1 MTDDTRLVAAGL
13 SMLAMLIAGCGG
25 DDPIS
30 PTAPSATLPA
40 GAAPPGQTAPTV
52 SALGETAPTVSA
64 LGETGALETGKTIGV
79 DAEDAATS
87 AAVSGVHTTINLSG
101 IAWQRN
107 AHNNKL
113 IPDDATDDEGN
124 GSASAM
130 AADARVQLVHIWVR
144 GNGTGLAVV
153 DSHADVAGERLD
165 LGGGIQYV
173 LAYRRGENPA
183 RFVTN
188 LSADDVRSI
197 EDRSGGEEPKPA
209 EGKGD
214 DDDKGGDKGDDDD
227 DGGVGSRL
235 ICVGNVRDVQTTVP
249 AAAANYTVAYDRFL
263 TPGCGVYE
271 NHRYFG
277 KDVSWIS
284 YSSAADGGKL
294 ITYTVAANTT
304 TSVRTGN
311 IWIIDIGNNNTPT
324 GRTAITQQARNERP
338 TVSIACAPAG
348 ACNGEE
354 TYTGQTVTLTAT
366 AADPDSHDTLHYVWA
381 SEGYGDLDPN
391 DTGIT
396 EASVVWRAGKAGTDT
411 RITVTVVD
419 RENPEASDK
428 LEASATVTIRTV
440 APPDCYIALSGNLT
454 DFGQGTGFPVGADVG
469 QLYYAL
475 SRDNRCTDPVL
486 SDFRTTAPGWIR
498 ALSMDTSTDPDHP
511 RENKDGWDHFIEF
524 QVDANPTY
532 AIRQA
537 DVWVAGSSERSTL
550 RQQAATRPRPTC
562 PTTAITHT
570 RTAWTVGGSYRGSG
584 FTQPWAKMGYGTPG
598 GCRVNGLS
606 LSQPGHVKVCGYNVA
621 DADAQAACA
630 AAPAAVRATHSTD
643 PTAGAV
649 TYVTNSGSYTATATG
664 NTAAAQWVEFIV
676 NEEATSGTL
685 SLAVGT
691 SSGGGTVYL
700 HFGYEHASDLSY
712 GDRDYERWN
721 VGTPTWTFSPA
732 ASTTTG
738 AEVSIPTLTET
749 LPGVFI
755 VDCAATNG
763 RPTGSDDDS
772 TDDDG
777 FSVRVSAAQGSP
789 SVTYTASAAHPTYPR
804 ICKP

>member
-1 MTDDTRLVAAGL
+1 M
-13 SMLAMLIAGCGG
+13 
-25 DDPIS
+25 
-30 PTAPSATLPA
+30 
-40 GAAPPGQTAPTV
+40 
-52 SALGETAPTVSA
+52 
-64 LGETGALETGKTIGV
+64 
-79 DAEDAATS
+79 
-87 AAVSGVHTTINLSG
+87 
-101 IAWQRN
+101 
-107 AHNNKL
+107 
-113 IPDDATDDEGN
+113 
-124 GSASAM
+124 
-130 AADARVQLVHIWVR
+130 
-144 GNGTGLAVV
+144 
-153 DSHADVAGERLD
+153 
-165 LGGGIQYV
+165 
-173 LAYRRGENPA
+173 
-183 RFVTN
+183 
-188 LSADDVRSI
+188 RSI
-197 EDRSGGEEPKPA
+197 EDRSGGEEPKTA

-227 DGGVGSRL
+227 DDGGAVPRVVCAS
-235 ICVGNVRDVQTTVP
+235 NVRDVQTDIPAT
-249 AAAANYTVAYDRFL
+249 AAAYTVTFSWGGSGCSGFGNATRRFG
-263 TPGCGVYE
+263 T
-271 NHRYFG
+271 
-277 KDVSWIS
+277 DVTWIS
-284 YSSAADGGKL
+284 NPRGAGGATTVL
-294 ITYTVAANTT
+294 TYDVAANTT
-304 TSVRTGN
+304 TSTRTGN
-311 IWIIDIGNNNTPT
+311 IWIKGLDDSAV

-366 AADPDSHDTLHYVWA
+366 AADPDSHDTLHYEWA
-381 SEGYGDLDPN
+381 IDGPGVLGDG
-391 DTGIT
+391 TGINT

-419 RENPEASDK
+419 RANPEASDK

-454 DFGQGTGFPVGADVG
+454 DFGQGTGFPVGRDVG

-475 SRDNRCTDPVL
+475 SRDSRCTDPVL
-486 SDFRTTAPGWIR
+486 SDFTTTAPGWIR

>member
-1 MTDDTRLVAAGL
+1 MEPLGELTISTHGRGNLVSGSVTVVSEGSIGGVLRYALPGIGVTGVGASPPVRDALFPVRQEGGLDTAAAIHNLTGSDLVVTCRLMKNGAVLEETQIPLAANGQEAQYIEEMFTFTDVSDFVGSVRCTV
-13 SMLAMLIAGCGG
+13 
-25 DDPIS
+25 
-30 PTAPSATLPA
+30 
-40 GAAPPGQTAPTV
+40 PPGE
-52 SALGETAPTVSA
+52 GMF
-64 LGETGALETGKTIGV
+64 TGV
-79 DAEDAATS
+79 
-87 AAVSGVHTTINLSG
+87 AVEI
-101 IAWQRN
+101 
-107 AHNNKL
+107 
-113 IPDDATDDEGN
+113 DEGN
-124 GSASAM
+124 
-130 AADARVQLVHIWVR
+130 RIFTTLPVVPVQR
-144 GNGTGLAVV
+144 A
-153 DSHADVAGERLD
+153 
-165 LGGGIQYV
+165 
-173 LAYRRGENPA
+173 
-183 RFVTN
+183 
-188 LSADDVRSI
+188 ADDVRSI
-197 EDRSGGEEPKPA
+197 EARSGGEEPKTA

-249 AAAANYTVAYDRFL
+249 AAAANYTVAYDRYL
-263 TPGCGVYE
+263 TPGCASYV
-271 NHRYFG
+271 NNRYFG
-277 KDVSWIS
+277 KDVPWIS
-284 YSSAADGGKL
+284 YSSAANDGRL

-311 IWIIDIGNNNTPT
+311 IWIIDIVNNNTPT
-324 GRTAITQQARNERP
+324 GRTAITQRERNSQP
-338 TVSIACAPAG
+338 TVSLACDPA
-348 ACNGEE
+348 AVCNGAE

-366 AADPDSHDTLHYVWA
+366 AADPNSHDTLHYEWA
-381 SEGYGDLDPN
+381 IDGPGVLGDG
-391 DTGIT
+391 TGINT

-498 ALSMDTSTDPDHP
+498 ALSMDTSTDLDHP

-570 RTAWTVGGSYRGSG
+570 RTGWTVGGRYRGSG

-630 AAPAAVRATHSTD
+630 AAPAAARATHSTD

-649 TYVTNSGSYTATATG
+649 TTATG
-664 NTAAAQWVEFIV
+664 NTAAAQWVEFLV
-676 NEEATSGTL
+676 DEKTPTGGTL

-691 SSGGGTVYL
+691 SSGGVYL
-700 HFGYEHASDLSY
+700 HFGYEHESDLSY
-712 GDRDYERWN
+712 GDSDYERWN

-732 ASTTTG
+732 ASTTSGSAVTH
-738 AEVSIPTLTET
+738 PTLTEHGRY
-749 LPGVFI
+749 PGVFL
-755 VDCAATNG
+755 VTCVASNG
-763 RPTGSDDDS
+763 RPTGSDTNAD
-772 TDDDG
+772 TDDG

>member
-1 MTDDTRLVAAGL
+1 MTDYTRLVAAGL

-30 PTAPSATLPA
+30 PTAPS
-40 GAAPPGQTAPTV
+40 PGT
-52 SALGETAPTVSA
+52 E
-64 LGETGALETGKTIGV
+64 
-79 DAEDAATS
+79 
-87 AAVSGVHTTINLSG
+87 AAVVPDPVGSADASGGQQANNTDKGDDDTTS
-101 IAWQRN
+101 
-107 AHNNKL
+107 
-113 IPDDATDDEGN
+113 DTDD
-124 GSASAM
+124 
-130 AADARVQLVHIWVR
+130 D
-144 GNGTGLAVV
+144 
-153 DSHADVAGERLD
+153 DD
-165 LGGGIQYV
+165 GGGK
-173 LAYRRGENPA
+173 
-183 RFVTN
+183 
-188 LSADDVRSI
+188 SDDD
-197 EDRSGGEEPKPA
+197 EDDDEETTGGKDDDDDDGG
-209 EGKGD
+209 GKGD
-214 DDDKGGDKGDDDD
+214 DDDGGDDDD

-263 TPGCGVYE
+263 TPGCASYV
-271 NHRYFG
+271 NNRYFG
-277 KDVSWIS
+277 KDVPWIS
-284 YSSAADGGKL
+284 YSSAANDGRL

-311 IWIIDIGNNNTPT
+311 IWIIDIVNNNTPT
-324 GRTAITQQARNERP
+324 GRTAITQRARNERP
-338 TVSIACAPAG
+338 TVSIACDPAG

-366 AADPDSHDTLHYVWA
+366 AADPDSHDTLHYEWA
-381 SEGYGDLDPN
+381 IDGPGVLGDG
-391 DTGIT
+391 TGINT

-440 APPDCYIALSGNLT
+440 APPDCSIALSGNLT

-475 SRDNRCTDPVL
+475 SRDSRCTDPVL
-486 SDFRTTAPGWIR
+486 RDFRTTASGWIR

-570 RTAWTVGGSYRGSG
+570 RTTWRVGGRYYGSG

-606 LSQPGHVKVCGYNVA
+606 LSQPGRVRVCGYNVA
-621 DADAQAACA
+621 DDAAQAACTAAPSA
-630 AAPAAVRATHSTD
+630 AAATRSTD
-643 PTAGAV
+643 PTVGAV
-649 TYVTNSGSYTATATG
+649 HTVDGSPARSGSSSLWTRRRQAGRSVWRSAR
-664 NTAAAQWVEFIV
+664 AAAGSTCTS
-676 NEEATSGTL
+676 ATSTR
-685 SLAVGT
+685 A
-691 SSGGGTVYL
+691 
-700 HFGYEHASDLSY
+700 
-712 GDRDYERWN
+712 
-721 VGTPTWTFSPA
+721 
-732 ASTTTG
+732 
-738 AEVSIPTLTET
+738 I
-749 LPGVFI
+749 
-755 VDCAATNG
+755 
-763 RPTGSDDDS
+763 
-772 TDDDG
+772 
-777 FSVRVSAAQGSP
+777 
-789 SVTYTASAAHPTYPR
+789 
-804 ICKP
+804 